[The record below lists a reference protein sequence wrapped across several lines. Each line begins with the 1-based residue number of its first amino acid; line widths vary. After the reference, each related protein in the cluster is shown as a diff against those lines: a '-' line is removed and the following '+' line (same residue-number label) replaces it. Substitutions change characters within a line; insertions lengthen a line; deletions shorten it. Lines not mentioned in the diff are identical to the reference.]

1 MIRAALGISFGAVIG
16 IIVFTGVLVCI
27 WIEAV
32 KIFDGQDK

>member
-1 MIRAALGISFGAVIG
+1 MIRAALGISFGAVVG

-32 KIFDGQDK
+32 KIYNGPDK

>member
-1 MIRAALGISFGAVIG
+1 MIRAALGISFGAVVG

-32 KIFDGQDK
+32 KIYNGPEE